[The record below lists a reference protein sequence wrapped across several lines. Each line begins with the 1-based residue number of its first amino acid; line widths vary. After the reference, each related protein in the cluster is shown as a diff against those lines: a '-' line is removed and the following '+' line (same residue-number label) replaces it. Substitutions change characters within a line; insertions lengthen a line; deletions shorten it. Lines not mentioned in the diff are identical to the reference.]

1 MRKLMSPEFRPHLV
15 DKSAEKLA
23 ETAERNFTE
32 GKQWR
37 GIGQEVGQRRGRSK
51 GSQRDVFYLF

>member
-32 GKQWR
+32 AMEGNR
-37 GIGQEVGQRRGRSK
+37 ARGRAER
-51 GSQRDVFYLF
+51 G

>member
-23 ETAERNFTE
+23 ETAQRNFTE
-32 GKQWR
+32 EGLSW
-37 GIGQEVGQRRGRSK
+37 GGNGGE
-51 GSQRDVFYLF
+51 

>member
-32 GKQWR
+32 GGLSWE
-37 GIGQEVGQRRGRSK
+37 GNGGE
-51 GSQRDVFYLF
+51 